1 LVKEINW
8 YKNGQKREEGT
19 FKDGEKDGL
28 STAWYDNGQKSGEA
42 TFKDGELISSKCW
55 DQDGDE
61 CECSEWGP
69 GCD

>member
-1 LVKEINW
+1 
-8 YKNGQKREEGT
+8 
-19 FKDGEKDGL
+19 
-28 STAWYDNGQKSGEA
+28 
-42 TFKDGELISSKCW
+42 LISSKCW